1 MIEIVKIVN
10 KEIKM
15 SLRIKIGIHLKI
27 KPEKHLMKEILKNK
41 MNSSNILKED
51 KKFIIT
57 INMTNNIIIEIKIT
71 IRTKINIK
79 ETILNR

>member
-15 SLRIKIGIHLKI
+15 SLRIKIRIHLKI

-51 KKFIIT
+51 KKFTIT
-57 INMTNNIIIEIKIT
+57 INMINNIIIEIKIT
-71 IRTKINIK
+71 IKTKINIK
-79 ETILNR
+79 GKILNR